1 MMKQRLSKQQASEQ
15 LGVSLSTIDR
25 MIRRKDLQVEHDRSN
40 GHTRVWVLL
49 DEEQVG
55 LSGDTSPDV
64 SDDKSR
70 DAELEVLRERVRS
83 AEQLAEYRA
92 ELLREGELRFHELL
106 QTVEN
111 LTRALPAAAVPK
123 ETKPRGWWPFR
134 RG

>member
-111 LTRALPAAAVPK
+111 LTRALPAAPVPK
-123 ETKPRGWWPFR
+123 EKRRWWPFR